1 MRRRDFLTF
10 LGGATT
16 WVAAVGAQEPR
27 RTIGVLGS
35 ASYGALPGGEPAFI
49 QGLKATGF
57 LEGENISIQWRWAEG
72 QYNRLSSQAAELVDR
87 NVAVIVAFDVPA
99 AFAAKAATKTTPIVF
114 LAGTDPVKLGL
125 VDSLN
130 QPHGNL
136 TEVSHLLNSLG
147 PKQLELLHEL
157 VPSFRRVAL
166 LVNPGNRNSRIDSPE
181 VQAAADAL
189 GQHLEVLTAGAEDEL
204 DTAFATMARQ
214 RIDALIVKADPFFI
228 SQRER
233 LVALAARYA
242 MPAIYP
248 LPAFVK
254 VGGLISYGGNLADS
268 YRQEGTYTGKLLK
281 GAKPADLP
289 IQQSTKFEL
298 TINLKTVKALGLT
311 APPSLLARA
320 DEVIE

>member
-1 MRRRDFLTF
+1 MRRRDVVMF
-10 LGGATT
+10 LGGATA
-16 WVAAVGAQEPR
+16 WVATARAQEPR
-27 RTIGVLGS
+27 QVIGVLGS
-35 ASYGALPGGEPAFI
+35 AHIPESEAAFI

-57 LEGENISIQWRWAEG
+57 LEGKNINIEWRWADG
-72 QYNRLSSQAAELVDR
+72 QYNRLPSQATELVGR
-87 NVAVIVAFDVPA
+87 NVAVIVAFDLPA
-99 AFAAKAATKTTPIVF
+99 AFAAKAATQTIPIVF
-114 LAGTDPVKLGL
+114 IAGADPVRLGL

-181 VQAAADAL
+181 VQAAAEAL
-189 GQHLEVLTAGAEDEL
+189 GRHLEVLTAGAEDEL

-233 LVALAARYA
+233 LVVLAARYA

-254 VGGLISYGGNLADS
+254 VGGLISYGGNLADA
-268 YRQEGTYTGKLLK
+268 YRQEGIYTGRILK

-298 TINLKTVKALGLT
+298 AINLKTAKALGLT
-311 APPSLLARA
+311 VPPSLLARA

>member
-1 MRRRDFLTF
+1 MRRRDFITVLA
-10 LGGATT
+10 GATA
-16 WVAAVGAQEPR
+16 WMSAARAQEPR

-35 ASYGALPGGEPAFI
+35 ASYGAFPGAEPAFI
-49 QGLKATGF
+49 QGLKTTGF
-57 LEGENISIQWRWAEG
+57 LEGENIFIEWRWAGG
-72 QYNRLSSQAAELVDR
+72 QYNRLPSQAAELVDCS
-87 NVAVIVAFDVPA
+87 VAVIVAFDVPA

-114 LAGTDPVKLGL
+114 LAGADPVRLAL

-136 TEVSHLLNSLG
+136 TGVSHLLNSLA

-157 VPSFRRVAL
+157 VPGVRRVAL
-166 LVNPGNRNSRIDSPE
+166 LVNPNNRNSRIDTPE

-189 GQHLEVLTAGAEDEL
+189 GQHLEVLTAGAENEL

-214 RIDALIVKADPFFI
+214 RIDALVVKGDPFFI

-242 MPAIYP
+242 VAVIYP
-248 LPAFVK
+248 LPEFVK
-254 VGGLISYGGNLADS
+254 LGGLISYGGNMVEA
-268 YRQEGTYTGKLLK
+268 YRQEGIYTGRILK

-289 IQQSTKFEL
+289 IQQSTKFERA
-298 TINLKTVKALGLT
+298 INLKTAKTLGLT

>member
-1 MRRRDFLTF
+1 MRRRDFITA
-10 LGGATT
+10 LGGATV
-16 WVAAVGAQEPR
+16 WVATAPAQEPR

-35 ASYGALPGGEPAFI
+35 ASYDAFPGAEPAFI

-57 LEGENISIQWRWAEG
+57 LGGENIGIEWRWAEG
-72 QYNRLSSQAAELVDR
+72 QYNRLSSQAAELVDH

-114 LAGTDPVKLGL
+114 LAGADPVRLGL

-136 TEVSHLLNSLG
+136 TGVSQLVNSLA

-157 VPSFRRVAL
+157 VPSFRRVAF
-166 LVNPGNRNSRIDSPE
+166 LVNPGNQNSRIDTPE

-189 GQHLEVLTAGAEDEL
+189 GQHLEVLTAGAENEL

-214 RIDALIVKADPFFI
+214 RIDALVVKADPFFI

-233 LVALAARYA
+233 LVALAALHA

-248 LPAFVK
+248 LTVFVK
-254 VGGLISYGGNLADS
+254 VGGLMSYGGNLADS
-268 YRQEGTYTGKLLK
+268 YQQEGTYTGKILK

-298 TINLKTVKALGLT
+298 SINLKTAKAVGLT
-311 APPSLLARA
+311 VPPSLLTRA